1 MLMTVP
7 PRVMVFIDGS
17 NFYHALKQYRTNPR
31 IDFGHMITQ
40 VVGPDRVLVRTY
52 YYNVPVNAG
61 EVPEQYKRQQ
71 KFFASLN
78 ALDYFEVKLGRLA
91 HRPGGRMCEKGVD
104 VRLAVDMVAFAAK
117 NLYDVAVLVSAD
129 GDFADAV
136 QYVKD
141 MGKHVEVAY
150 PPLGKLH
157 HLRQICDKF
166 VLLDEKYLRDLA

>member
-1 MLMTVP
+1 MAMP
-7 PRVMVFIDGS
+7 QRVMVFIDGS
-17 NFYHALKQYRTNPR
+17 NFYHALKQYRTNAR
-31 IDFGHMITQ
+31 IDFTNMIAQ
-40 VVGPDRVLVRTY
+40 IVGLERILVRTY
-52 YYNVPVNAG
+52 YYNAPVNAS

-71 KFFASLN
+71 RFFASLN

-91 HRPGGRMCEKGVD
+91 HRPGGKMCEKGVD

-129 GDFADAV
+129 GDFSDAI

-150 PPLGKLH
+150 PPPGKLY

-166 VLLDEKYLRDLA
+166 ILLDEKYLRDLA